1 MLNFTPPIKAS
12 LFTSIIYLVCFQL
25 FLHSGNYMWLYPAN
39 ALFFVCAIL
48 YVLHLNKLHHSNLSM
63 PALAVKGIGLSF
75 ISSLLSLGGAMA
87 MLAVNYY
94 LLQDNAHL
102 VIKNFRQTIAI
113 VFANSFLVNLVC
125 GSLAAF
131 FTAGLMNEKNYE
143 SNSKPLP
150 SVKR

>member
-12 LFTSIIYLVCFQL
+12 LFTSIIYLGSFQL
-25 FLHSGNYMWLYPAN
+25 FLYSGHFVWLYPAN
-39 ALFFVCAIL
+39 ALFSACAIL
-48 YVLHLNKLHHSNLSM
+48 YLLHLNRVHQSNLGM
-63 PALAVKGIGLSF
+63 PVLAAKGFGLSF
-75 ISSLLSLGGAMA
+75 ISSLLSFAGAMA
-87 MLAVNYY
+87 ILLVNYY
-94 LLQDNAHL
+94 IPQSGSNPG
-102 VIKNFRQTIAI
+102 IKNFRQIFAI

-150 SVKR
+150 SVRR